1 MIFPRAGGAR
11 RVRSAAMSPEILG
24 SVELTAIGHVVTRHA
39 GPRDAPSQVTE
50 NHGERAPWVRGT
62 DVPPEVPA

>member
-1 MIFPRAGGAR
+1 
-11 RVRSAAMSPEILG
+11 MSPEILG